1 MCRFI
6 KILVVAVLIGLVGMN
21 SLVFAGQDDGTTRV
35 GRYSTVNNQATIAQ
49 INPLLAIAQF
59 KFQPPV
65 QTIGDAIK
73 QVLQNT
79 SYALVPDKQLPQI
92 AQETLKKQLPITVR
106 TLGPLSIK
114 EAVLVLMGKEVF
126 DLVVDPAH
134 RLINFKIKP
143 SILHT
148 LGETNEHR

>member
-1 MCRFI
+1 MSFH

-35 GRYSTVNNQATIAQ
+35 GVIARLTIK
-49 INPLLAIAQF
+49 PLSPRLTLLAIAQF

-92 AQETLKKQLPITVR
+92 AQETLKTIAITVR
-106 TLGPLSIK
+106 T
-114 EAVLVLMGKEVF
+114 
-126 DLVVDPAH
+126 
-134 RLINFKIKP
+134 
-143 SILHT
+143 
-148 LGETNEHR
+148 